1 MSVPVAFENVTQCK
15 KMLANLDRWI
25 EKAVAYA
32 QKKSFE
38 PNVLLTLRLAPD
50 QYPLVRQVQS
60 ACDAAKSGAARLTGK
75 EPPKHPDTEQT
86 VDELRARIRTVLAY
100 LETFHAE
107 EFAQSDAR
115 RIVLPFVEGKSI
127 LGHDY
132 LVELMMPN
140 LYFHITT
147 VYAILRNNGVDVG
160 KMDFLGSINAFDSST
175 K

>member
-1 MSVPVAFENVTQCK
+1 MSVPAAFENVVQCK

-38 PNVLLTLRLAPD
+38 PNVFLTLRLAPD
-50 QYPLVRQVQS
+50 QYPLARQVQS
-60 ACDAAKSGAARLTGK
+60 ACDAAKAGAARLTGK

-86 VDELRARIRTVLAY
+86 IDELRARIRTVLTY
-100 LETFHAE
+100 LETFRAE
-107 EFAQSDAR
+107 DFAQSDER
-115 RIVLPFVEGKSI
+115 RIALPFMEGKSI

-147 VYAILRNNGVDVG
+147 AYAILRNNGVDVG